1 MQNTMVISGV
11 LSKLKL
17 LSKLTILGRFATK
30 LVSFIIIIKR
40 SYLKF
45 IYKLG
50 IFIIIFAFLLSYY
63 PTSII
68 PPRFEPKNIQAQELE
83 QTQTIDSDSIP
94 VGFQLPH
101 PGYLSTRFSS
111 FHPGIDIPTGLGM
124 PVKPIASG
132 VVTKQGYTFGGY
144 GLLIEI
150 DHGHGYVSLYAH
162 LGKVYT
168 KIGQEISEN
177 DYIGEVGMTGNT
189 SGPHTHLE
197 IRKDGIA
204 IDPLT
209 ILPEMPTLPST
220 FPVVASNHQ
229 STVPIPTVT
238 YKAPVPSIEPKPTET
253 PKPTPIPNLTPL
265 YPISGTTSAKF
276 DLLSKPLGL

>member
-1 MQNTMVISGV
+1 MQNTMVTYGV

-17 LSKLTILGRFATK
+17 LSKLTNLGKFATK
-30 LVSFIIIIKR
+30 FVSSI
-40 SYLKF
+40 L
-45 IYKLG
+45 
-50 IFIIIFAFLLSYY
+50 IFAFLLSYY

-68 PPRFEPKNIQAQELE
+68 PPRFEPKNILAQELE
-83 QTQTIDSDSIP
+83 QTQTIDSDSLP
-94 VGFQLPH
+94 LGFQLPH
-101 PGYLSTRFSS
+101 PGYLSTHFSS
-111 FHPGIDIPTGLGM
+111 YHPGIDIPTGLGM

-132 VVTKQGYTFGGY
+132 VVVKQGYTFGGY
-144 GLLIEI
+144 GLLVEI

-168 KIGQEISEN
+168 KVGQEVSEN

-209 ILPEMPTLPST
+209 LLPEITTLPST
-220 FPVVASNHQ
+220 FPAQNSTHP
-229 STVPIPTVT
+229 STVPVPTL
-238 YKAPVPSIEPKPTET
+238 IQNPKPKVVATPQPTEA
-253 PKPTPIPNLTPL
+253 PKPTPTPNLTPL
-265 YPISGTTSAKF
+265 YPISGTPSAKF
-276 DLLSKPLGL
+276 DLLQKPLGI